1 MPQITKPEKIDPTKG
16 MPEYTEKFAA
26 GETSAAEGNTEWGIN
41 RERIPTRYQEEFR
54 SMARKVAMR
63 DMFARI
69 EEVKNSAVRRFAWR
83 NMLDVVF
90 SEDQA
95 VWTQIGAPQGPQL
108 KHQEDTGDEELHYP
122 FNIFQQFGREHIA
135 IVAEPWKIRMEA
147 TDPSSPDALRV
158 AQAADAMR
166 ENIEAKNELK
176 QLRVDAARLSWTDG
190 RVSLYSRW
198 VTDGA
203 RFGYE
208 EEGQEEETP
217 EGVGEGGDPPKKKP
231 REPKG
236 GELITPYGV
245 LECKVPINM
254 RSSSDFMWRQLSYEI
269 DLTSAK
275 SMYPWLADSLQ
286 GGEPGPGEYNFD
298 RTTRLAVTQG
308 IRLITES
315 GDTTKSL
322 PTWQRTWFRP
332 SFFAE
337 IEDDDV
343 RGWFQDNYPNGG
355 MVAFVGDTYC
365 ESRDESMDDHWKEVH
380 PLPGDG
386 QATPACGE
394 IIMPVQ
400 YAVLDMVDL
409 AMETFMKGIPAI
421 YCNKDMV
428 DLQAISKQKA
438 GPGAHYSS
446 KQGLEPDQKM
456 QDSFWP
462 EPIPELSQS
471 AMGFLEQLFTI
482 VPQSL
487 TGLSSAALGMASPDN
502 QTKGGIQ
509 LLQAAS
515 KGQSGVAWG
524 AFREGYAGSMAQCVR
539 IGAYF
544 RAAEAED
551 GKIKLGNVEI
561 DLEDLFPGN
570 WACKPD
576 GDESYPNTHA
586 ERHEAIKELKADVA
600 AMPALGQ
607 MFSAPKNLALLKD
620 DYGLTDYEV
629 EGASSY
635 EKQMSELQQLLAET
649 PVPNVQAKQA
659 YATAVLQAAAT
670 GQPPPPPPPPEA
682 FLQSSIQPGK
692 YDRDEFELAALVD
705 WFNDPEGI
713 QAARD
718 NPEGYMNAVLHAD
731 LHQAKVDQKQAKQQQ
746 AALLPQIALE
756 KAKHAPAPPKSPSE
770 SIQFKDLGPSGQ
782 LQLGKQAGL
791 DLTADVA
798 AHITEDT
805 LGGGQPPKP
814 AAKPQPRPQ

>member
-1 MPQITKPEKIDPTKG
+1 MPPIDQPEKIDPDKG
-16 MPEYTEKFAA
+16 LVGFTDKFAA
-26 GETSAAEGNTEWGIN
+26 GETSAAEGRNSDWGIN
-41 RERIPTRYQEEFR
+41 RQYIPVRYQEEFK

-69 EEVKNSAVRRFAWR
+69 EEVKGAAERRFAWR

-90 SEDQA
+90 NEGDA

-108 KHQEDTGDEELHYP
+108 RHNEDAGDDELHYP
-122 FNIFQQFGREHIA
+122 FNIFQQFGREHIS

-147 TDPSSPDALRV
+147 TDPSSPDALKI
-158 AQAADAMR
+158 AKAADAMR
-166 ENIEAKNELK
+166 QRIEEKNDMK
-176 QLRVDAARLSWTDG
+176 KVRIDAARLSWTDG
-190 RVSLYSRW
+190 RVSFYSRW

-208 EEGQEEETP
+208 DREQQEETQ
-217 EGVGEGGDPPKKKP
+217 EGVGEGDDPPKKKP
-231 REPKG
+231 RQPKG
-236 GELITPYGV
+236 GEVITPYGV

-254 RSSSDFMWRQLSYEI
+254 RESSDFMWRQLSFEI

-337 IEDDDV
+337 IEEDET
-343 RGWFQDNYPNGG
+343 RMWFQDNYPNGA

-365 ESRDESMDDHWKEVH
+365 ESRDESMDDHWKDIH

-421 YCNKDMV
+421 YCNKGMV

-446 KQGLEPDQKM
+446 KQDLEPDQKM
-456 QDSFWP
+456 ADSFWP
-462 EPIPELSQS
+462 EPIPELSAS
-471 AMGFLEQLFTI
+471 AMAFLNQIFTN

-487 TGLSSAALGMASPDN
+487 TGLFPAAVGEADSNN
-502 QTKGGIQ
+502 QTAKGLQ
-509 LLQAAS
+509 LLQSAS
-515 KGQSGVAWG
+515 KGQSGIAWG
-524 AFREGYAGSMAQCVR
+524 AFVEAYASSMEQLIR

-544 RAAEAED
+544 RAAEAKD
-551 GKIKLGNVEI
+551 GQIRVGSVDV
-561 DLEDLFPGN
+561 DLEDLYPGN
-570 WACKPD
+570 WACKKD
-576 GDESYPNTHA
+576 GDESYPNTHE
-586 ERHEAIKELKADVA
+586 ERHQAIRELKADVEA
-600 AMPALGQ
+600 LPALGQ
-607 MFSAPKNLALLKD
+607 FFQSPKNLALLKD

-629 EGASSY
+629 QGASSY
-635 EKQMSELQQLLAET
+635 EKQMSELQQLLQET
-649 PVPNVQAKQA
+649 PVPNIQAKQQ
-659 YATAVLQAAAT
+659 YMQAAWKAKLT
-670 GQPPPPPPPPEA
+670 KQPIPPPPPPEA
-682 FLQSSIQPGK
+682 FLQSSVKIGK
-692 YDRDEFELAALVD
+692 YDRDEYELAALVD
-705 WFNDPEGI
+705 WFNEPEGI

-718 NPEGYMNAVLHAD
+718 NPDGFLNAQLHAD
-731 LHQAKVDQKQAKQQQ
+731 LHQARMDQKQAAAQQKALLAQ
-746 AALLPQIALE
+746 AAVEKMKHPPQE
-756 KAKHAPAPPKSPSE
+756 PKSPAE
-770 SIQFKDLGPSGQ
+770 SINFKDLGPSGQ
-782 LQLGKQAGL
+782 LQVGKQAGL

-798 AHITEDT
+798 AHVTEDT
-805 LGGGQPPKP
+805 LGGP
-814 AAKPQPRPQ
+814 KPQPKPQ

>member
-1 MPQITKPEKIDPTKG
+1 MPPTTQPEEIDPKKG
-16 MPEYTEKFAA
+16 MPDFTEKFAA
-26 GETSAAEGNTEWGIN
+26 GETSAAEGRTSDWGVN
-41 RERIPTRYQEEFR
+41 RQYIPTQYQEEFR

-69 EEVKNSAVRRFAWR
+69 EEVKGAAERRFAWR

-90 SEDQA
+90 NEGDA
-95 VWTQIGAPQGPQL
+95 VWTQIGAPQGPQIR
-108 KHQEDTGDEELHYP
+108 HSEDTGDEELHYP

-147 TDPSSPDALRV
+147 TDPSSPDALKI
-158 AQAADAMR
+158 AKAADAMR
-166 ENIEAKNELK
+166 ERIEELNDMK
-176 QLRVDAARLSWTDG
+176 KVRIDAARLSWTDG

-208 EEGQEEETP
+208 DREQQEETQ
-217 EGVGEGGDPPKKKP
+217 EGIGEGDEPPKKKP
-231 REPKG
+231 RQPKG
-236 GELITPYGV
+236 GEVITPYGV

-254 RSSSDFMWRQLSYEI
+254 RESADFMWRQLSFEI

-337 IEDDDV
+337 IEDDTT
-343 RGWFQDNYPNGG
+343 RQWFQDNYPNGAL
-355 MVAFVGDTYC
+355 VAFVGDTYC

-394 IIMPVQ
+394 IVMPVQ

-421 YCNKDMV
+421 YCDKGMI

-446 KQGLEPDQKM
+446 KQDLEPGQKM
-456 QDSFWP
+456 ADSFWP

-471 AMGFLEQLFTI
+471 AMAFLQQIFTN

-487 TGLSSAALGMASPDN
+487 TGLFPAAVGEADANN
-502 QTKGGIQ
+502 QTAKGLQ
-509 LLQAAS
+509 LLQGAS
-515 KGQSGVAWG
+515 KGQSGIAWG
-524 AFREGYAGSMAQCVR
+524 SFREAYAGSMEQLVR

-544 RAAEAED
+544 RAAESDE
-551 GKIKLGNVEI
+551 GILRIGNVDVE
-561 DLEDLFPGN
+561 LEDLHPGN
-570 WACKPD
+570 WACRPD

-586 ERHEAIKELKADVA
+586 ERREAIQELMSQIQAL
-600 AMPALGQ
+600 PALQ
-607 MFSAPKNLALLKD
+607 QLFSSPKNLAIVKD
-620 DYGLTDYEV
+620 LNGLTDLEV
-629 EGASSY
+629 VGASSY
-635 EKQMSELQQLLAET
+635 EKQMSELQQLLQET
-649 PVPNVQAKQA
+649 PVPNIKAKQQ
-659 YATAVLQAAAT
+659 YLAAAMAAKAA
-670 GQPPPPPPPPEA
+670 GKPIPPPPPPEA
-682 FLQSSIQPGK
+682 FLQSSVPIGK

-705 WFNDPEGI
+705 WFNEPEGI

-718 NPEGYMNAVLHAD
+718 NPDGFMNAQLHAD
-731 LHQAKVDQKQAKQQQ
+731 AHQARIDQKQAKAQQKALVAQ
-746 AALLPQIALE
+746 AALE
-756 KAKHAPAPPKSPSE
+756 KMKHPAAPPKSPTE
-770 SIQFKDLGPSGQ
+770 SIAFKDLGPSGR
-782 LQLGKQAGL
+782 LQLAAQAGL
-791 DLTADVA
+791 DIHADVSA
-798 AHITEDT
+798 DVTEDT
-805 LGGGQPPKP
+805 LGGGE
-814 AAKPQPRPQ
+814 PQPERTQ